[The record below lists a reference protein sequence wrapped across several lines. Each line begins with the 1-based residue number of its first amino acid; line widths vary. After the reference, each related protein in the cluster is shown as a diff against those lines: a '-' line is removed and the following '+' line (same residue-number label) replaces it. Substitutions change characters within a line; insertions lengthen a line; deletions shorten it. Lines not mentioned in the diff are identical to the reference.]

1 MKGFFY
7 YYVFELVLLV
17 FFFFFFL
24 FCFVSLQFVF
34 ILFYFIFYE
43 IAFSYL
49 RFPVHVLG
57 ERCTLLYLNKLY
69 RALYNT
75 TSDPQVI
82 AYNKETTT
90 YRVLFTI
97 YQSSLSYTP
106 RMSNNA
112 FNKSFRREF
121 SFPLKCFLQLVIS
134 AQ

>member
-17 FFFFFFL
+17 FSFFFFL
-24 FCFVSLQFVF
+24 CSLY
-34 ILFYFIFYE
+34 LFYFIFYQ

-57 ERCTLLYLNKLY
+57 ERCTLLYLNKLH

-90 YRVLFTI
+90 YRVLFTM

-112 FNKSFRREF
+112 FNKSFRRES
-121 SFPLKCFLQLVIS
+121 SFPL
-134 AQ
+134 